1 MVKNKRP
8 VKPSKRVRKAHPHCS
23 SSMERATKKIRK
35 TTNFVYALTR
45 LVKSIRKFLCE
56 LWKLVKYVIVI
67 ILTILLLLGYPSA
80 L

>member
-8 VKPSKRVRKAHPHCS
+8 VKPSKRVRKEYPHCS
-23 SSMERATKKIRK
+23 SSMERATKKIRE
-35 TTNFVYALTR
+35 TTRFVR
-45 LVKSIRKFLCE
+45 SIRKLLCE
-56 LWKLVKYVIVI
+56 SWKLVKLIIVI